1 MALPS
6 NSNPYG
12 GIYWRQLIFY
22 KILIENSSLTSY
34 PVLSAEIDYLTPDE
48 EGLFISKSLDFKTEE
63 VNLVETMIEQVYQ
76 NIMAHN
82 FAEGCGERSCKWCN
96 FAQRNLAPNQ
106 FSNEEIELLDD

>member
-34 PVLSAEIDYLTPDE
+34 SVRSAEIDYLTPNE
-48 EGLFISKSLDFKTEE
+48 EGLFISKSIEFKTKE
-63 VNLVETMIEQVYQ
+63 VNLVKKMIEQVYQ
-76 NIMAHN
+76 NIMNHN
-82 FAEGCGERSCKWCN
+82 FAEGCGEKYCKWCN

-106 FSNEEIELLDD
+106 FSNLEVELLDD